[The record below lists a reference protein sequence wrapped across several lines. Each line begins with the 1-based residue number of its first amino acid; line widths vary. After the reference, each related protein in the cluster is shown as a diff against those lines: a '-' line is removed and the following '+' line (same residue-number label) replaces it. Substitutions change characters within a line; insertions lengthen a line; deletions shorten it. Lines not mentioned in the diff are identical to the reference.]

1 MHAQYPRGGEEGQ
14 ARLQWVLLTH
24 RPTRRDADE
33 EGGVGPGG
41 TGAGTSLRREA
52 AGPSPAA
59 ATERSTQG
67 QHSDCST
74 ATVWVPQAEAATR
87 GRYGRCTCVEL

>member
-59 ATERSTQG
+59 AAEVDRVSKATEAQR
-67 QHSDCST
+67 
-74 ATVWVPQAEAATR
+74 TVW
-87 GRYGRCTCVEL
+87 G